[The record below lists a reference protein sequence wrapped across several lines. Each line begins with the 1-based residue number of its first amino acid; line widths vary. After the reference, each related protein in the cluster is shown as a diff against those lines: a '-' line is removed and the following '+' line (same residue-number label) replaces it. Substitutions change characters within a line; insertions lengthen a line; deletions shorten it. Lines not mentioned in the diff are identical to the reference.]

1 MEKERK
7 TPAAKLVLYVTEDA
21 PVITV
26 TVKNT
31 DATKELDLSID
42 VVQVETVRD

>member
-21 PVITV
+21 PGITV
-26 TVKNT
+26 TNT
-31 DATKELDLSID
+31 DASKELDLSID
-42 VVQVETVRD
+42 VFQVETVRD